1 MNIKKK
7 ICFDKFQFSS
17 SIGRQLGGWRR
28 ERRQAVSHEEA
39 AHRQRTPATICPD
52 SSLSWEP
59 RRQREE
65 VRTWNLEYRERIWQ
79 LVSRS
84 LCEYYQYWFG
94 YLPVHR
100 QFYPD
105 VSPRAAFILWM
116 LYTLRWLFW
125 RIFLLFHRI
134 DFFYVQ
140 ILFFLKTQFVW
151 FLKKSVF
158 PTIILTNE
166 TG

>member
-116 LYTLRWLFW
+116 LYTHCGGCFGV
-125 RIFLLFHRI
+125 
-134 DFFYVQ
+134 FFYCF
-140 ILFFLKTQFVW
+140 IGLIFFTSKYYFFLKHSLFD
-151 FLKKSVF
+151 F
-158 PTIILTNE
+158 
-166 TG
+166 